1 MLTIGTCK
9 SQNYFLVEAAT
20 TADLVR
26 ALESGMFVITLCVVR
41 SISLINVAVY
51 LKVHDDDDHHH
62 HHSTVV
68 LSCQTVNFSGL
79 LPLGFYAKLP

>member
-1 MLTIGTCK
+1 M
-9 SQNYFLVEAAT
+9 
-20 TADLVR
+20 VR
-26 ALESGMFVITLCVVR
+26 PLESGMFVITLCVVR
-41 SISLINVAVY
+41 SIKLINVPVY
-51 LKVHDDDDHHH
+51 FKVHDDDHHN